1 MSTLWTRSTKAL
13 SRSLDA
19 DEREAVFG
27 DLVELG
33 MTDRQAMRNML
44 SLVVRRQ
51 LRQWRHW
58 EPWFCLLAVILPVC
72 PLLALL
78 SDQLGRG
85 LFPIVVVW
93 SHHRLAYALGLS
105 PGAMLA
111 LFCFQTIGLI
121 TLSWTC
127 AFSLGALSR
136 KTMGANAVLFSIV
149 CLAFGASQGFYAVRF
164 LWMTLHAWFPI
175 LVEFV
180 VVLLPAYSGF
190 RQSAKSP
197 NIKFQW
203 IVALAIWSAVVAS
216 LALWTQGWG
225 KTSMD
230 NWSRGAP
237 PLTLV
242 QLAGR
247 MDSWPSAM
255 AHWLTAIVL
264 IAPMFYLLAIRVFVR
279 YLPETEPSR
288 KGPGKATFGR

>member
-1 MSTLWTRSTKAL
+1 M
-13 SRSLDA
+13 
-19 DEREAVFG
+19 
-27 DLVELG
+27 
-33 MTDRQAMRNML
+33 
-44 SLVVRRQ
+44 
-51 LRQWRHW
+51 
-58 EPWFCLLAVILPVC
+58 
-72 PLLALL
+72 
-78 SDQLGRG
+78 
-85 LFPIVVVW
+85 
-93 SHHRLAYALGLS
+93 GLS

-111 LFCFQTIGLI
+111 AFCFQAIGLI

-136 KTMGANAVLFSIV
+136 KTIGANAVLFSIV

-190 RQSAKSP
+190 CQSAKSP

-225 KTSMD
+225 KATMD

-255 AHWLTAIVL
+255 AHWLTAVVL
-264 IAPMFYLLAIRVFVR
+264 TAPMFYLLAIRMLVHR
-279 YLPETEPSR
+279 R
-288 KGPGKATFGR
+288 GKMCEG

>member
-1 MSTLWTRSTKAL
+1 MSSLWTRSTNAL
-13 SRSLDA
+13 SRLLDA

-33 MTDRQAMRNML
+33 MTDGQAMRNML

-72 PLLALL
+72 PILALL
-78 SDQLGRG
+78 SDDLCRG
-85 LFPIVVVW
+85 LFPIIVSW
-93 SHHRLAYALGLS
+93 SHHRIAYAMGLS

-111 LFCFQTIGLI
+111 AFCFQSIGLV

-136 KTMGANAVLFSIV
+136 KTIGVNAVLFSIV

-164 LWMTLHAWFPI
+164 LWMTPHAWFPI

-190 RQSAKSP
+190 CQSAKSP
-197 NIKFQW
+197 NIKFHW
-203 IVALAIWSAVVAS
+203 IAALAIWSAVVAS

-225 KTSMD
+225 KPTMD

-247 MDSWPSAM
+247 IDSWPSAM
-255 AHWLTAIVL
+255 AHWLTAVVL
-264 IAPMFYLLAIRVFVR
+264 IAPMLYLLAIRMLVHR
-279 YLPETEPSR
+279 R
-288 KGPGKATFGR
+288 GKMCEV

>member
-1 MSTLWTRSTKAL
+1 MSNLWTRSTNAL

-19 DEREAVFG
+19 DEREAVLG
-27 DLVELG
+27 DFVELG
-33 MTDRQAMRNML
+33 MTDRRAMRNML
-44 SLVVRRQ
+44 SLVIRRQ

-78 SDQLGRG
+78 SDELGRG

-93 SHHRLAYALGLS
+93 SHHRLVYAMGLS
-105 PGAMLA
+105 RGAMLA
-111 LFCFQTIGLI
+111 AFSFQAIGLI

-136 KTMGANAVLFSIV
+136 KTIGTNAVLFSIV
-149 CLAFGASQGFYAVRF
+149 CLAFGASQGYFGVRF
-164 LWMTLHAWFPI
+164 LWMTLYAWFPI

-180 VVLLPAYSGF
+180 VVLLPAYGGF
-190 RQSAKSP
+190 RQSARSQ
-197 NIKFQW
+197 NIRFQW
-203 IVALAIWSAVVAS
+203 IVTFAICSAVVAS

-225 KTSMD
+225 NAAMD

-237 PLTLV
+237 PLTLA

-247 MDSWPSAM
+247 TDSWPSAI
-255 AHWLTAIVL
+255 AHWLTAVVL
-264 IAPMFYLLAIRVFVR
+264 TAPMFYLLATRLLIHRR
-279 YLPETEPSR
+279 AKTCE
-288 KGPGKATFGR
+288 G

>member
-1 MSTLWTRSTKAL
+1 MSNLWTRFTNVL

-27 DLVELG
+27 DFVELG

-58 EPWFCLLAVILPVC
+58 EPWFCVLAVILPVC

-78 SDQLGRG
+78 SDELGRG

-93 SHHRLAYALGLS
+93 SHHRLAYSIGLS

-111 LFCFQTIGLI
+111 AFCFQATGLI

-127 AFSLGALSR
+127 AFSLAALSR
-136 KTMGANAVLFSIV
+136 KTIGANGVLFTIV
-149 CLAFGASQGFYAVRF
+149 CLAFGASQSFFAVRF
-164 LWMTLHAWFPI
+164 LWMTRWAWFPI

-190 RQSAKSP
+190 CQSARSP
-197 NIKFQW
+197 NIKIQW
-203 IVALAIWSAVVAS
+203 IVGLAIWSVVIGS

-225 KTSMD
+225 NAAMD
-230 NWSRGAP
+230 NWSRGSP

-247 MDSWPSAM
+247 IDSWPSAM
-255 AHWLTAIVL
+255 ANWLTAVVL
-264 IAPMFYLLAIRVFVR
+264 TAPMFYLLAVRVFVHR
-279 YLPETEPSR
+279 RGEMCE
-288 KGPGKATFGR
+288 G